1 MIPFVQRIMNSTSNA
16 ITHIKPSQIMFGN
29 IINLDESIL
38 GPSSTTTND
47 DLPTSVQEMI
57 TMQNSLIE
65 KATSLRKVSDNQRL
79 SNHDLPLSDYAPGT
93 LVLIQYA
100 KQPPTRLHTKW
111 FGPMRVISNDKSTYT
126 LLDLVTKKERQIHVT
141 RIKEFLFSPSADP
154 FDIARRDYLEYY
166 VEEILTHRGN
176 IKKVS
181 TLQFLVKW
189 LGYSSS
195 ENSWEPWANLRLVAP
210 LHDYLR
216 SRKLAKLIPANILTP
231 SP

>member
-1 MIPFVQRIMNSTSNA
+1 MVKVPHQLTLAYSKEENGIVERANKEINRHLRALCFDASSTSNLQLMIPFVQRIMNSTSNA

-65 KATSLRKVSDNQRL
+65 KATSLREVSDNQRL

-111 FGPMRVISNDKSTYT
+111 FGPMRVISNDKSTHT
-126 LLDLVTKKERQIHVT
+126 LLDLLTKKERQIHVT

-154 FDIARRDYLEYY
+154 FDIARRDY
-166 VEEILTHRGN
+166 
-176 IKKVS
+176 
-181 TLQFLVKW
+181 
-189 LGYSSS
+189 
-195 ENSWEPWANLRLVAP
+195 
-210 LHDYLR
+210 
-216 SRKLAKLIPANILTP
+216 
-231 SP
+231 